1 MKMVDEVL
9 KCMKKMKIEKI
20 PLVVGGI
27 IPKTDES
34 KLIRRGVSA
43 VYTPKD
49 FSVLKIMDDIISIIQ
64 KNQK

>member
-1 MKMVDEVL
+1 
-9 KCMKKMKIEKI
+9 MKKMKIEKI

-27 IPKTDES
+27 IPKADEL
-34 KLIRRGVSA
+34 KLIRSGVSA